1 MTARALSRLGLAVTL
16 AVAPLACASGSGAA
30 GMSAPGLAGPGA
42 PASRLSNEKI
52 KNRDRALVGGLAT
65 SLALGLVGLGTLL
78 ANANYAGPKER
89 STPQEMPAMIAV
101 AGGLMSLGFLAA
113 IPLGVAV
120 ERHRARYPEVIKG
133 RAPRANA
140 SLRPTLMLKPAR
152 SF

>member
-1 MTARALSRLGLAVTL
+1 MSASGLAL
-16 AVAPLACASGSGAA
+16 
-30 GMSAPGLAGPGA
+30 PGA
-42 PASRLSNEKI
+42 PARRPSNEQI
-52 KNRDRALVGGLAT
+52 KNRDRALVAGLAT

-120 ERHRARYPEVIKG
+120 ERHRARYPEIIKG
-133 RAPRANA
+133 RPPRARA
-140 SLRPTLMLKPAR
+140 SLRPTLTLKPAA